1 VIDTA
6 VDGQARNQ
14 TANNGAASE
23 ATGPRAHAPAHE
35 QIRQALLTAAQTARE
50 VYGISERKFHDLR
63 AKGMVPDPV
72 VLGERSLRWVRH
84 ECEQHALSLPRL
96 QGTKEV
102 PTQLRR
108 KIERIKAA
116 GQAGA

>member
-1 VIDTA
+1 MIDTA
-6 VDGQARNQ
+6 VDGQAGNQ
-14 TANNGAASE
+14 TASNGAASE
-23 ATGPRAHAPAHE
+23 ATCHRAHAPAHA
-35 QIRQALLTAAQTARE
+35 QILRTLLTAAQTAHE

-63 AKGMVPDPV
+63 SKGMVPDPV

-96 QGTKEV
+96 QGTKDL

-108 KIERIKAA
+108 RIERIKAA
-116 GQAGA
+116 GHAGA